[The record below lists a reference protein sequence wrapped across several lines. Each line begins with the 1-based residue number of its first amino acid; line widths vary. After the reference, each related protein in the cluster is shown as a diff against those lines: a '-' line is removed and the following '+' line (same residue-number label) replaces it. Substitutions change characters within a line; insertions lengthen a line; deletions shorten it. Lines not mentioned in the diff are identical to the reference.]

1 MVRWERSGLPCVGTA
16 SEVWEGRQAWP
27 QPGVSVVRFGPPS
40 LEAADLGWEIL
51 RDVGRGAGM
60 EVARQ
65 L

>member
-1 MVRWERSGLPCVGTA
+1 MGDKPSPSLDA
-16 SEVWEGRQAWP
+16 SAMH
-27 QPGVSVVRFGPPS
+27 FGPPS